1 MTNGLKNAN
10 HNFLLKFTS
19 LVENNIARDSE
30 VEKSYKFDAILAN
43 FYM

>member
-10 HNFLLKFTS
+10 HNFLLKFTW
-19 LVENNIARDSE
+19 LAKKNKARDSE
-30 VEKSYKFDAILAN
+30 IEKSYKFDAILAN